1 MSRWIGKSKRYF
13 NPEWY
18 DMHLNWLEYSEVE
31 DEAYCSCCYLLNS
44 SMRKA
49 SWDETKICSS
59 LYFYLSMFA
68 FSLYLNM
75 GFFPA
80 AKARIKDVPRKGTT
94 HSYLS
99 SYSAFSGQ
107 YTFILAMDLS

>member
-1 MSRWIGKSKRYF
+1 
-13 NPEWY
+13 
-18 DMHLNWLEYSEVE
+18 
-31 DEAYCSCCYLLNS
+31 
-44 SMRKA
+44 
-49 SWDETKICSS
+49 
-59 LYFYLSMFA
+59 MFA

-107 YTFILAMDLS
+107 YTFILANEPVIVTCVMTLSYTPICTNFSKHNWSISFIPKHI